1 MKSDRDYSVYGNV
14 AYAPERESRRRAR
27 TNTRVDTHSRPKA
40 QVREAG
46 EVAVVGVIGCA
57 LVIALALQVVNS
69 YATLAA
75 SSDQVV
81 QLNNQMQELQKQEA
95 ILRAQY
101 EKTFDAAYLAQAV
114 GDNMVRPGS
123 SQVVYIDLSREDNV
137 VVHQQESNWSKIFAK

>member
-75 SSDQVV
+75 SSDQGFSLIIRCKSFKNRRQSSEHNTKRPSM
-81 QLNNQMQELQKQEA
+81 QL
-95 ILRAQY
+95 I
-101 EKTFDAAYLAQAV
+101 
-114 GDNMVRPGS
+114 
-123 SQVVYIDLSREDNV
+123 
-137 VVHQQESNWSKIFAK
+137 